1 MYEPKINPEAVML
14 GYLGGDPVKFGAY
27 KGYSTRLTP
36 PSKPKPK
43 PEPAAK
49 KAEPKRENPY
59 LKK

>member
-27 KGYSTRLTP
+27 KGDSTRLTP
-36 PSKPKPK
+36 PSKPK
-43 PEPAAK
+43 PAAK

>member
-36 PSKPKPK
+36 PSKPKQ
-43 PEPAAK
+43 AAK

>member
-36 PSKPKPK
+36 PSKPKP
-43 PEPAAK
+43 ATK
-49 KAEPKRENPY
+49 KVGVNSGNPY

>member
-36 PSKPKPK
+36 PSKPKTK
-43 PEPAAK
+43 QIDK
-49 KAEPKRENPY
+49 TKENPY